1 MVEEYYHTI
10 GFPPRQSATLQNH
23 FIELYSAFKLGIRT
37 TSLVAGSMR
46 YPSVFVKGEQ
56 ETDDYVQSLAAL
68 LVSDGKRFHPKKWWS
83 PDVVELLLE
92 LHLQYM
98 VEFGSGAQSVDWL
111 MGKAVGH
118 KNKFETDQR
127 SRETELARKRA
138 AEEEE
143 LKEASKNRKMVA
155 ESSLLLVAALEK
167 ISNAATP
174 VATPDIGVIVE
185 EKMGSIQSD
194 MMKKIDEKLDDKFAS
209 FFTVMQQM
217 LNKNKD

>member
-1 MVEEYYHTI
+1 MNT
-10 GFPPRQSATLQNH
+10 
-23 FIELYSAFKLGIRT
+23 
-37 TSLVAGSMR
+37 
-46 YPSVFVKGEQ
+46 
-56 ETDDYVQSLAAL
+56 
-68 LVSDGKRFHPKKWWS
+68 PKSYK
-83 PDVVELLLE
+83 PY
-92 LHLQYM
+92 QYM
-98 VEFGSGAQSVDWL
+98 VEFGSGVQSVDWL

-127 SRETELARKRA
+127 SRETEWARKRA

>member
-111 MGKAVGH
+111 TGKAVGH

-127 SRETELARKRA
+127 SRETELARERA

-143 LKEASKNRKMVA
+143 LKEASKKQKMVA

-185 EKMGSIQSD
+185 EKMGSIQV
-194 MMKKIDEKLDDKFAS
+194 
-209 FFTVMQQM
+209 T
-217 LNKNKD
+217 